1 MTAIGIKRN
10 PTKCWIPFFLTGLRK
25 IFYSPFGI
33 LIFIEATVKQDLI
46 CKRKSGFR
54 LQQNTRNVCF

>member
-1 MTAIGIKRN
+1 MLDSF
-10 PTKCWIPFFLTGLRK
+10 FFLTGLRK

>member
-1 MTAIGIKRN
+1 MLDS
-10 PTKCWIPFFLTGLRK
+10 FFLTGLRK

-46 CKRKSGFR
+46 CKRKVDSDCSRIHEMF
-54 LQQNTRNVCF
+54 VSEFC

>member
-1 MTAIGIKRN
+1 YGAVRGGADTNSAHSTR
-10 PTKCWIPFFLTGLRK
+10 LTGLRK